1 VTRELRR
8 TAKLRDV
15 SALKTVPMENHTNS
29 QARRLDP
36 PPTRVIQPS
45 VLYFGTPVAILSTI
59 DEAGHVNLTPM
70 SSAWALGDRV
80 VLGLSE
86 ESQGCANILGTEE
99 AVINLPDPAQQAS
112 VERLATT
119 TGRNPV
125 PSYKVPMG
133 YRHESDKFGLAGWSA
148 AASELVRPPRVS
160 ECPMQLEARL
170 LGCHSGE
177 SDPKDGKKSGYRIL
191 EMQVVRVH
199 AHECIVYPGTHHVN
213 PSRWSPLLYVFRHYF
228 GTGAQLGRNFR
239 AET

>member
-1 VTRELRR
+1 M
-8 TAKLRDV
+8 AKHGEAWVLQ
-15 SALKTVPMENHTNS
+15 ALPMQNHTS
-29 QARRLDP
+29 SMERRPDP
-36 PPTRVIQPS
+36 TPTRVIQPS

-59 DEAGHVNLTPM
+59 DDEGHVNLTPM

-80 VLGLSE
+80 VLGLSD
-86 ESQGCANILGTEE
+86 ESQGCANILATGE

-112 VERLATT
+112 VERLAPT

-125 PSYKVPMG
+125 PSSKLPMG
-133 YRHESDKFGLAGWSA
+133 YKHESDKFGLAGWSA
-148 AASELVRPPRVS
+148 VPSELVRPPRVG

-170 LGCHSGE
+170 LGCHSGAA
-177 SDPKDGKKSGYRIL
+177 DPKDRTKSGYCIL

-199 AHECIVYPGTHHVN
+199 AHEHIVFPGTHHVD

-228 GTGAQLGRNFR
+228 GTGAPLGRNFR